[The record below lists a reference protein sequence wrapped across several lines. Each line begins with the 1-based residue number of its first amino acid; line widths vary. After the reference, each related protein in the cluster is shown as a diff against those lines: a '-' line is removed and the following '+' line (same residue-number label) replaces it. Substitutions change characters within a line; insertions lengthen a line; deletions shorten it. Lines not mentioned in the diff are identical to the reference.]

1 MSPLDQILS
10 QPAFALIRGREAD
23 TVTLLGG
30 TRTDLEQL
38 ADIPLSQGSE
48 ERWDRLVLV
57 PFAQVRER
65 GFQAQQDGTPLTS
78 IEAEVLLEVSLDDL
92 IAELP
97 DVPIEF
103 DDRGGFETS
112 DSDYAD
118 VVRRIITDEIGQGE
132 GANLVIGRHYRAK
145 VSDWNHDRALTV
157 LRRLLTRERGA
168 FWTFCIFTGDRY
180 LIGASPER
188 HVSLTAGE
196 VRMNPI
202 SGTFR
207 LRGHDTHAAR
217 RAALLEF
224 LGVTQA
230 VLVGM
235 SQGGFLSL
243 RCALI
248 HPEVVRALVLIDTQA
263 GLEVEEASQQWDA
276 LFNTW
281 IEHGLSD
288 DMATMAE
295 HVVIGQGWPGAAAWR
310 QDWRKITPHNL
321 AHSVAA
327 LVQRDD
333 ISPRLSEIHVP
344 TLVIHG
350 FDDIAVPTEKSRAM
364 AEALPKAHWVGIANA
379 GHASNLMQ
387 PAAVNAAIEEFLAIL
402 Q

>member
-1 MSPLDQILS
+1 MPIASVNGQNIYFEDTGG
-10 QPAFALIRGREAD
+10 RG
-23 TVTLLGG
+23 
-30 TRTDLEQL
+30 
-38 ADIPLSQGSE
+38 P
-48 ERWDRLVLV
+48 VLV
-57 PFAQVRER
+57 FSHGLLMDHRMFAPQ
-65 GFQAQQDGTPLTS
+65 
-78 IEAEVLLEVSLDDL
+78 IEALQDRYRCISWDQRGHGQTASPDICLPFSYYDSADDL
-92 IAELP
+92 A
-97 DVPIEF
+97 V
-103 DDRGGFETS
+103 
-112 DSDYAD
+112 
-118 VVRRIITDEIGQGE
+118 
-132 GANLVIGRHYRAK
+132 
-145 VSDWNHDRALTV
+145 
-157 LRRLLTRERGA
+157 
-168 FWTFCIFTGDRY
+168 
-180 LIGASPER
+180 
-188 HVSLTAGE
+188 
-196 VRMNPI
+196 
-202 SGTFR
+202 
-207 LRGHDTHAAR
+207 
-217 RAALLEF
+217 LLEF

-263 GLEVEEASQQWDA
+263 GLEDEEASQQLGA
-276 LFNTW
+276 LFNAW

>member
-1 MSPLDQILS
+1 MPIASVNGQNIYFEDTGG
-10 QPAFALIRGREAD
+10 RG
-23 TVTLLGG
+23 
-30 TRTDLEQL
+30 
-38 ADIPLSQGSE
+38 P
-48 ERWDRLVLV
+48 VLV
-57 PFAQVRER
+57 FSHGLLMDHRMFAPQ
-65 GFQAQQDGTPLTS
+65 
-78 IEAEVLLEVSLDDL
+78 IEALQDRYRCISWDQRGHGQTASPDICLPFSYYDSADDL
-92 IAELP
+92 
-97 DVPIEF
+97 
-103 DDRGGFETS
+103 
-112 DSDYAD
+112 
-118 VVRRIITDEIGQGE
+118 
-132 GANLVIGRHYRAK
+132 
-145 VSDWNHDRALTV
+145 
-157 LRRLLTRERGA
+157 
-168 FWTFCIFTGDRY
+168 
-180 LIGASPER
+180 
-188 HVSLTAGE
+188 
-196 VRMNPI
+196 
-202 SGTFR
+202 
-207 LRGHDTHAAR
+207 
-217 RAALLEF
+217 AALLEF
-224 LGVTQA
+224 LGVTHA

-248 HPEVVRALVLIDTQA
+248 HPDVVRALVLIDTQA
-263 GLEVEEASQQWDA
+263 GLEDEEVSQQLGA
-276 LFNTW
+276 LFNAW

-350 FDDIAVPTEKSRAM
+350 FADIAVPTEKSRAM

-387 PAAVNAAIEEFLAIL
+387 PAAVNTAIEEFLAM